1 MTILVNRERLDPLV
15 TPESTTQLVSNGT
28 PITEEE
34 INSEVE
40 LLRSRDVL
48 EKVAVANGLDRPAQ
62 GWSLGSLLYPNQ
74 TREDRIARAVKG
86 LAAGIKIQA
95 VIKTNLIDVKYS
107 SSNPQIAY
115 GVLKSLGEFYTEKHV
130 AVHRPAGSYEFFAA
144 ETDRYH
150 SLLGRAEARLRM
162 FEAQN
167 QVAAPEAEETNLAIQ
182 VANSVGLMHGAQ
194 QALAADQ
201 QRITNDQQQ
210 MSKMPP
216 RSPTVQTSA
225 ADEKLLDQ
233 LNASLLA
240 AQTKRTDLV
249 TRYEPSYPLVKEIDQ
264 EIAQTK
270 AAIAEAEKT
279 SYLTESTDRDLTFE
293 ALREDRART
302 QADRAGEAATLAATK
317 RSIKSMQAQLVNL
330 DQQAIERQDLLREV
344 KADEQ
349 NYMTYL
355 AKREQERTSDALDST
370 RIANVAIAVP
380 PAIAVLPAF
389 SFPTIVFIGFWVA
402 AFVGVGAAYAAD
414 YLDSSFQDPAQ
425 VTDSLGI
432 PVVVAFPKRTA

>member
-1 MTILVNRERLDPLV
+1 M
-15 TPESTTQLVSNGT
+15 
-28 PITEEE
+28 
-34 INSEVE
+34 
-40 LLRSRDVL
+40 
-48 EKVAVANGLDRPAQ
+48 
-62 GWSLGSLLYPNQ
+62 
-74 TREDRIARAVKG
+74 
-86 LAAGIKIQA
+86 
-95 VIKTNLIDVKYS
+95 
-107 SSNPQIAY
+107 
-115 GVLKSLGEFYTEKHV
+115 
-130 AVHRPAGSYEFFAA
+130 
-144 ETDRYH
+144 
-150 SLLGRAEARLRM
+150 
-162 FEAQN
+162 
-167 QVAAPEAEETNLAIQ
+167 
-182 VANSVGLMHGAQ
+182 
-194 QALAADQ
+194 
-201 QRITNDQQQ
+201 
-210 MSKMPP
+210 
-216 RSPTVQTSA
+216 
-225 ADEKLLDQ
+225 
-233 LNASLLA
+233 LA